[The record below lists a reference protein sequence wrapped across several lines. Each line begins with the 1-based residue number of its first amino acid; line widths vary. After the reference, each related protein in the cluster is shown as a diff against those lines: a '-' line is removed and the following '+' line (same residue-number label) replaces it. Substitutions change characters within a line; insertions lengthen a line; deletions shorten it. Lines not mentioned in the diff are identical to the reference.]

1 MTLLNWEREKKPT
14 YGKENEL
21 KRELWVGWK
30 KKEKSGFGCW
40 VRVEER
46 RGERIKGGG
55 GTSTLPPHEYV
66 VEKCNWQSN

>member
-1 MTLLNWEREKKPT
+1 VTLLNWEREKKPT
-14 YGKENEL
+14 YGKENEV

-55 GTSTLPPHEYV
+55 D
-66 VEKCNWQSN
+66 